1 MKGAG
6 LSQTVWHGVIRL
18 LTEKEENPS
27 NAVIS
32 IGIKRKSITFQ
43 LKPES
48 SFSFPCFFVSC

>member
-1 MKGAG
+1 MRGAG
-6 LSQTVWHGVIRL
+6 LSQTVWHGVFRV

-32 IGIKRKSITFQ
+32 LGIKWKSITFQ

-48 SFSFPCFFVSC
+48 SFCFPSFFVNC